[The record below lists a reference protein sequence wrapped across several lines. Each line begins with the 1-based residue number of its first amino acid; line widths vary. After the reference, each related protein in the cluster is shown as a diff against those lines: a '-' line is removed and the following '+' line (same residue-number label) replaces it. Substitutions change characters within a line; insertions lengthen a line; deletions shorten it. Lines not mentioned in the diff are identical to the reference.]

1 MLWVLAECTCAF
13 ADVPMGWGGG
23 NAFATL
29 SITTAT
35 YGLAALAIVTLE
47 AITFK
52 LFFKCTWAN
61 AFFNS
66 LYINVVS
73 SIAGSCILVV
83 GYIGSVILLFLL
95 VAIPGVFLS
104 NKVLRASPL
113 WFKAIA
119 VITLV
124 VGGIASAGTSF
135 LTEIYPKERLLYFI
149 EISLIMGFGMTLF
162 IEGLL
167 LPNRYTDKKIWTA
180 LLVANLLSY
189 LVLAGLYPYFAANP
203 YRSSP
208 YMNKKIQECIVAKS
222 TEDALA
228 LLHMR
233 RSNMQYLLGLTKNDS
248 IKAVN
253 TAMEECYLLEMLTEN
268 PGPAEPTITIAQDI
282 ITFMNPDPRTEH
294 NGTLLW
300 FHSFFGFYSQC
311 LKAILEND
319 QSKLD
324 AAYNE
329 WVNWYK
335 TNPYKDPN
343 FQHSDY
349 QSKWE
354 PADTDPTVLT
364 KRMLG
369 DLNSDLVLQS
379 E

>member
-1 MLWVLAECTCAF
+1 MLWVFAECTRAF

-29 SITTAT
+29 SVTTAT
-35 YGLAALAIVTLE
+35 YGLATLAIVTLE
-47 AITFK
+47 AVTFRI
-52 LFFKCTWAN
+52 FFKCTWKS

-167 LPNRYTDKKIWTA
+167 LPSRYKDKKVWTA

-189 LVLAGLYPYFAANP
+189 SVLAGLYPYFAANP
-203 YRSSP
+203 YQSSP
-208 YMNKKIQECIVAKS
+208 FINTKIQEYIDAKN

-228 LLHMR
+228 LLDIR
-233 RSNMQYLLGLTKNDS
+233 RSNMQYILGLVKNDS
-248 IKAVN
+248 ISAEN
-253 TAMEECYLLEMLTEN
+253 TAWEECNLLEMLTEN
-268 PGPAEPTITIAQDI
+268 PGPAEPTITVAQDI
-282 ITFMNPDPRTEH
+282 ITFMNPSPRTER

-300 FHSFFGFYSQC
+300 FHTFFGFYSQC

-324 AAYNE
+324 AAYKE
-329 WVNWYK
+329 WVDWYK

-354 PADTDPTVLT
+354 PDDTDPAILT
-364 KRMLG
+364 QRILG
-369 DLNSDLVLQS
+369 DLKSDLVIQS